1 VSPEVIAAAR
11 QATHVTSGIGS
22 TRRTAATRV
31 ALTVLTEL
39 IGGPFVLRDIRR
51 TVADEWRGQ
60 ASRASTACHEGYTL
74 SFGFQ
79 RLTKGKATSTRSACS
94 AAPNLG
100 FAHLFCRMAIQ
111 RITSAAHARTA

>member
-1 VSPEVIAAAR
+1 MV
-11 QATHVTSGIGS
+11 
-22 TRRTAATRV
+22 RV
-31 ALTVLTEL
+31 AVTKARFCPDRGSKIFNLNEEEYLVSTSVIPEGSLP
-39 IGGPFVLRDIRR
+39 ISRARR